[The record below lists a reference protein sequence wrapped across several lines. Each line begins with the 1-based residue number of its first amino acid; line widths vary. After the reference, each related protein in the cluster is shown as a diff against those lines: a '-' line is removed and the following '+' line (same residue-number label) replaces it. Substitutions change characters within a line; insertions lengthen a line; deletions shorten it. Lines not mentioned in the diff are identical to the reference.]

1 MKIVISSE
9 STIDLSAEQ
18 LARFKIHIVPFSI
31 VLGSQSYLDGIE
43 MDCNGI
49 FKYVKESK
57 QLPKTSAVN
66 QFQYQQHFEKLLK
79 EYDAVIHIAFSS
91 ELSSAYRNAVLA
103 ANELKN
109 VFIID
114 SRSLSSGI
122 ALLAIYASELVH
134 QGKEAKEIVDLVSA
148 RVNSVQASFVIQNV
162 EYLYKGGRCSKI
174 AFLGANIF
182 HICPQIIVANGKME
196 AGKKYR
202 GKSYN
207 VINQYVDD
215 TLTQFNHPD
224 LSHVFVTDS
233 GLGDE
238 ENNILDAVEEKLV
251 KRGFKNIHFSK
262 AGCTIASHCGPNC
275 FGILYI
281 NDK

>member
-1 MKIVISSE
+1 MRIAISSE
-9 STIDLSAEQ
+9 STIDLTKEQ
-18 LARFKIHIVPFSI
+18 LNEFNIHVVPFSVI
-31 VLGSQSYLDGIE
+31 LGSESFLDGVDIN
-43 MDCNGI
+43 CNGVY
-49 FKYVKESK
+49 KYVKEHK

-66 QFQYQQHFEKLLK
+66 QFQYEEHFSNLKK
-79 EYDAVIHIAFSS
+79 EYEAIIHISFSG

-103 ANELKN
+103 AEEVKD
-109 VFIID
+109 VYVID

-122 ALLAIYASELVH
+122 GLLAIYASELVNE
-134 QGKEAKEIVDLVSA
+134 GKELNEIIESIKA
-148 RVNSVQASFVIQNV
+148 RVNAVQASFVIQNV

-182 HICPQIIVANGKME
+182 HICPQIIVKDGKMD

-202 GKSYN
+202 GNFYN
-207 VINQYVDD
+207 VVSQYIDD
-215 TLTQFNHPD
+215 TLAQFNHPD
-224 LSHVFVTDS
+224 LNHVFITDS
-233 GLGDE
+233 E
-238 ENNILDAVEEKLV
+238 LDDQRICQMAKEKLMQ
-251 KRGFKNIHFSK
+251 RGFKNIHFSK